1 MKNKLMFLLEWSDF
15 MDFQFSSRVPQID
28 NDVVGE
34 ILKVAGDPKIISFAG
49 GLPAPELFPVEAM
62 QKAANKVFAS
72 HGQDALQ
79 YTASIGNSE
88 LRQLIVNR
96 MKTNK
101 EVDTSIENVCV
112 TTGSEQ
118 SLDLVAKMMINP
130 GDVVLVEKPT
140 YLCALDVFRSYGANL
155 VGIEMDEDGM
165 KMDDLADKLAQHPD
179 TKFIYTIPNFQNPT
193 GRTMTAGRRAKM
205 VELAEQFDALVLED
219 DPYGEIRY
227 SGSVVP
233 PIKHYDKTGHVIYMN
248 TFSKILAPG
257 LRLGWI
263 VADKAFIKAFVVMK
277 QSSDLHSDNL
287 SQYIVAQ
294 YIKDNDL
301 DAHIKDISDE
311 YYHRASLMLNEI
323 DTQFPKGVHHS
334 NPEGGMFIWVEV
346 PGDINTM
353 DLFNNCVKHDV
364 AFVPGEPFYPDEV
377 IPGTFRLNFSN
388 MKSDQIHEGIRRMA
402 AAIAEMM

>member
-1 MKNKLMFLLEWSDF
+1 MLLLEWSDF
-15 MDFQFSSRVPQID
+15 MDFKFSRRVPRVD

-62 QKAANKVFAS
+62 QKAANKVFAN
-72 HGQDALQ
+72 HGRDALQ
-79 YTASIGNSE
+79 YTASIGNNE
-88 LRQLIVNR
+88 LRKLIVDR
-96 MKTNK
+96 MQANK
-101 EVDTSIENVCV
+101 EVKTSVENICV

-140 YLCALDVFRSYGANL
+140 YLCALDVFRSYGAHL
-155 VGIEMDEDGM
+155 VGVEMDEDGM
-165 KMDDLADKLAQHPD
+165 KMDDLEKKLSQYSD

-193 GRTMTAGRRAKM
+193 GRTMTADRRSKM
-205 VELAEQFDALVLED
+205 VKLAEQFDVLVLED

-227 SGSVVP
+227 SGTAVP
-233 PIKHYDKTGHVIYMN
+233 PVKHYDTNGHVIYMN
-248 TFSKILAPG
+248 TFSKILVPG

-263 VADKAFIKAFVVMK
+263 VADKDFIKSFVVMK

-294 YIKDNDL
+294 YMKDNDL

-311 YYHRASLMLNEI
+311 YYKRANLMLNEI
-323 DTQFPKGVHHS
+323 DSQFPKGVHHS

-346 PGDINTM
+346 PGNINTM
-353 DLFNNCVKHDV
+353 DLFNNCVKHNV

-388 MKSDQIHEGIRRMA
+388 MKPDQIHEGIRRMA
-402 AAIAEMM
+402 VAISEMM